1 MTLTGGSV
9 DYYKVRIDNP
19 TTVSMP
25 YTAEI
30 NDIIEALGM
39 TYAEGNVFKAV
50 VRHALARQGRAKPGN
65 TTLYEAQK
73 IEFFARRLVAQAE
86 GDDT

>member
-1 MTLTGGSV
+1 MTVTGGSAN
-9 DYYKVRIDNP
+9 YYKIRIDNP
-19 TTVSMP
+19 TTASMP

-65 TTLYEAQK
+65 TQMYEAQK
-73 IEFFARRLVAQAE
+73 ALWFSLRLVAQAE
-86 GDDT
+86 GDE